1 MVDTARAG
9 DWRILREHKT
19 GYLKVLKVERMG
31 VNGREVGF
39 FKYASP
45 AKQAKYIGPLV
56 ANELI
61 ANRLGQLLHLPM
73 ARTEL
78 AHVKDRL
85 GIVSVMHPG
94 KGLQTWAELKEG
106 IRKEVGRH
114 LTDPRRLERTFV
126 FDAWICNIDRSGKNI
141 MVYKQG
147 DRLDFYLIDHE
158 LSLLGAVK
166 FENKPWNAPY
176 WDNIRR
182 YTRGYHPA
190 LLSHATRYEPFEP
203 HIAEIQRLD
212 PGVIR
217 SVIDS
222 CPSAVLSEPDR
233 ALTEELLLLRQ
244 KKLAKIIARC
254 VQET

>member
-1 MVDTARAG
+1 MIDTARPG
-9 DWRILREHKT
+9 EWQIVREHKT
-19 GYLKVLKVERMG
+19 GYVQVFKVERTG

-39 FKYASP
+39 FKYASS
-45 AKQAKYIGPLV
+45 AKQEKYIGPLA

-61 ANRLGQLLHLPM
+61 ANRLGLLLHLPM

-78 AHVKDRL
+78 AHVNDCL
-85 GIVSVMHPG
+85 GIVSVRHPG
-94 KGLQTWAELKEG
+94 KGLQTWADLKDG
-106 IRKEVGRH
+106 IRKEVDRH
-114 LTDPRRLERTFV
+114 LAEPRRLDKTFV

-141 MVYKQG
+141 MVYKRG
-147 DRLDFYLIDHE
+147 ERLDFYLIDHE

-166 FENKPWNAPY
+166 FENKPWDAPY

-190 LLSHATRYEPFEP
+190 LLPHATRYEPFEP
-203 HIAEIQRLD
+203 HIAEIQRLH
-212 PGVIR
+212 PAAIR

-222 CPSAVLSEPDR
+222 CPNLVLSEQDR
-233 ALTEELLLLRQ
+233 ALTERLLLLRQ

-254 VQET
+254 VQEI